1 MAPEE
6 ATARPDTVR
15 AAGGVVWRRSAD
27 GRVLVLVVHRP
38 RYDDWSL
45 PKGKADAGESDADCA
60 RREVWEETGLTC
72 VLGPELPSTSYRDNK
87 GRDKVVRYWAMEP
100 VGGSFTPNSEIDEVR
115 WLPVEDALP
124 LLSYGHDR
132 PVVEAFSPP
141 SG

>member
-6 ATARPDTVR
+6 ATARTVR
-15 AAGGVVWRRSAD
+15 AAGGVVWRRSGD
-27 GRVLVLVVHRP
+27 GPVLVLVVHRP

-45 PKGKADAGESDADCA
+45 PKGKADDGELDADCA
-60 RREVWEETGLTC
+60 LREVREETGLTC
-72 VLGPELPSTSYRDNK
+72 VLGPELPSTRYRDNT
-87 GRDKVVRYWAMEP
+87 GRDKVVRDWSREP
-100 VGGSFTPNSEIDEVR
+100 VEGSFTPNAEIDEVR

-132 PVVEAFSPP
+132 PVVEALSPL